1 MNLDRFLGVV
11 APALA
16 VGVFLVI
23 TMAHPSEAAVLS
35 VLNGVV
41 VVGLVVFG
49 IGLVACLIA
58 GTCLAVGRRSNDG
71 R

>member
-23 TMAHPSEAAVLS
+23 TMAVFAVH
-35 VLNGVV
+35 
-41 VVGLVVFG
+41 FE
-49 IGLVACLIA
+49 
-58 GTCLAVGRRSNDG
+58 
-71 R
+71 